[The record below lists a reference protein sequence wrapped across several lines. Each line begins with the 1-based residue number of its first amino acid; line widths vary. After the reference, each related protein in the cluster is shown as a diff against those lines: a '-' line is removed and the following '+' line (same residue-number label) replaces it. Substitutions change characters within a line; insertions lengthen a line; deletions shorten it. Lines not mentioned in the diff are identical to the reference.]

1 MICFS
6 LFQFSY
12 LFVHILMSSVFRLI
26 FMSRFSACLDFDFS
40 ACLDFDFSAGLDFS
54 VCFEFSA
61 MSVKLSELMLRT
73 VFATK
78 APDLLQ
84 RRMTGLWYRRT
95 WYKREWNQ
103 YEVKVRETCTKLAK
117 AGGPIQNY
125 YFLWYTVAR
134 IYNDYQEG
142 NQART
147 F

>member
-12 LFVHILMSSVFRLI
+12 LFVHVLMSSVFRLI

-61 MSVKLSELMLRT
+61 MSVKLSELMLHT

-84 RRMTGLWYRRT
+84 RRMTGL
-95 WYKREWNQ
+95 
-103 YEVKVRETCTKLAK
+103 
-117 AGGPIQNY
+117 
-125 YFLWYTVAR
+125 
-134 IYNDYQEG
+134 
-142 NQART
+142 
-147 F
+147 